1 MAFCVSIVL
10 FNYAFTLREGIGVL
24 IALLVSFSYTYL
36 AMLKDAKI
44 RSEIVK
50 QVMKRVDELIKVKSE
65 DLTYT

>member
-10 FNYAFTLREGIGVL
+10 FNYAFTLREGVGVL
-24 IALLVSFSYTYL
+24 IALAISFSYTYL

-50 QVMKRVDELIKVKSE
+50 RVMKRVDELVKVRSE
-65 DLTYT
+65 DMAYT